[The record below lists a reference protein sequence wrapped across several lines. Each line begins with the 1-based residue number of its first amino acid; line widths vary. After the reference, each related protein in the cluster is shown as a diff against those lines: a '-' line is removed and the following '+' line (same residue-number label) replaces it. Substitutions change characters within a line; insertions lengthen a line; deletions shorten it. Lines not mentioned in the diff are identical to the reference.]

1 MSILKGEKVIL
12 RAFGERPVVRLVW
25 RISDGMVLVTDE
37 AGFAALQAG
46 MGADIIP
53 IGFPLN
59 DVFAYDGEAAA
70 EILNRYIEGSPIEW
84 QKLSPISI

>member
-53 IGFPLN
+53 IGSPLN

-70 EILNRYIEGSPIEW
+70 EILNR
-84 QKLSPISI
+84 